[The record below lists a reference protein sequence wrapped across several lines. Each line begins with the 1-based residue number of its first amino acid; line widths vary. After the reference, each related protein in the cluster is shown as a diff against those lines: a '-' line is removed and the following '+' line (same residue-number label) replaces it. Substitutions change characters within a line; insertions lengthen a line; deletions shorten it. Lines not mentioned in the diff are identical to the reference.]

1 MKSLAKNYFFRIF
14 SNLLYVTMKALIEYF
29 KAFFGISTFQTKVGT
44 QIVRWVYLM
53 GLEAYKRKRTK

>member
-1 MKSLAKNYFFRIF
+1 MKILSNNIF
-14 SNLLYVTMKALIEYF
+14 LNFLTPFVCHNKALIEYF